1 MKAQSASVLAPQD
14 LKTPSLKRRMACWLY
29 EGMLLFGVMVSS
41 GLVYF
46 VAAYWIT
53 GLAPGDMV
61 IHPQLKSGLQASS
74 FLVLGLYFIWMWRR
88 GQTLAMKT
96 WRIQIVDISG
106 HPISHKAAFK
116 RYLAS
121 WLWFIPPLAVS
132 SAMGL
137 PVLELTSPTCTCS
150 TSVANVPMSSRTS
163 CTVTRRSKS
172 TRHHWFVPYAV
183 IEKLALLLS
192 VAMSAM
198 FKSNVLDCVATHAL
212 LRAPPQDRAKLSW
225 YGTSWYVG
233 PLYPALQTQSQIDT
247 AAAADAL
254 VLAHDVHAVH

>member
-96 WRIQIVDISG
+96 WRIQIVGISG

-137 PVLELTSPTCTCS
+137 PVLELTLL
-150 TSVANVPMSSRTS
+150 TSGWVVL
-163 CTVTRRSKS
+163 
-172 TRHHWFVPYAV
+172 W
-183 IEKLALLLS
+183 ALLSRLHPQGQFWHD
-192 VAMSAM
+192 AFAGTR
-198 FKSNVLDCVATHAL
+198 LITTAT
-212 LRAPPQDRAKLSW
+212 
-225 YGTSWYVG
+225 
-233 PLYPALQTQSQIDT
+233 
-247 AAAADAL
+247 
-254 VLAHDVHAVH
+254 

>member
-1 MKAQSASVLAPQD
+1 
-14 LKTPSLKRRMACWLY
+14 MACWLY

-96 WRIQIVDISG
+96 WRIQIVDNAG
-106 HPISHKAAFK
+106 HPISRKAAFK

-121 WLWFIPPLAVS
+121 WFWFIPPLAVS

-137 PVLELTSPTCTCS
+137 PVLELTLLTLG
-150 TSVANVPMSSRTS
+150 
-163 CTVTRRSKS
+163 
-172 TRHHWFVPYAV
+172 WV
-183 IEKLALLLS
+183 ILWGLLS
-192 VAMSAM
+192 R
-198 FKSNVLDCVATHAL
+198 FH
-212 LRAPPQDRAKLSW
+212 PQGQFW
-225 YGTSWYVG
+225 H
-233 PLYPALQTQSQIDT
+233 
-247 AAAADAL
+247 DAL
-254 VLAHDVHAVH
+254 AGTRLITTAT

>member
-121 WLWFIPPLAVS
+121 WVWFIPPLAVS

-137 PVLELTSPTCTCS
+137 PVLELTLL
-150 TSVANVPMSSRTS
+150 TSGWVVL
-163 CTVTRRSKS
+163 
-172 TRHHWFVPYAV
+172 W
-183 IEKLALLLS
+183 ALLSRLHPEGQFWHD
-192 VAMSAM
+192 AFAGTR
-198 FKSNVLDCVATHAL
+198 LITTAT
-212 LRAPPQDRAKLSW
+212 
-225 YGTSWYVG
+225 
-233 PLYPALQTQSQIDT
+233 
-247 AAAADAL
+247 
-254 VLAHDVHAVH
+254 

>member
-137 PVLELTSPTCTCS
+137 PVLELTLL
-150 TSVANVPMSSRTS
+150 TSGWVVL
-163 CTVTRRSKS
+163 
-172 TRHHWFVPYAV
+172 W
-183 IEKLALLLS
+183 ALLSRLHPQGQFWHD
-192 VAMSAM
+192 AFAGTR
-198 FKSNVLDCVATHAL
+198 LITTAT
-212 LRAPPQDRAKLSW
+212 
-225 YGTSWYVG
+225 
-233 PLYPALQTQSQIDT
+233 
-247 AAAADAL
+247 
-254 VLAHDVHAVH
+254 

>member
-1 MKAQSASVLAPQD
+1 MTAESSKLFEPLDMTA
-14 LKTPSLKRRMACWLY
+14 PSLKRRMACWLY

-46 VAAYWIT
+46 VAAYWVT

-61 IHPQLKSGLQASS
+61 LHPLLKSGLQATS

-96 WRIQIVDISG
+96 WRIQIVDNAG

-137 PVLELTSPTCTCS
+137 PVLELTLL
-150 TSVANVPMSSRTS
+150 TSGWVVL
-163 CTVTRRSKS
+163 
-172 TRHHWFVPYAV
+172 W
-183 IEKLALLLS
+183 ALLSRL
-192 VAMSAM
+192 
-198 FKSNVLDCVATHAL
+198 H
-212 LRAPPQDRAKLSW
+212 PQGQFWHDAFA
-225 YGTSWYVG
+225 GTR
-233 PLYPALQTQSQIDT
+233 LITT
-247 AAAADAL
+247 TT
-254 VLAHDVHAVH
+254 